1 VVLVVLV
8 VLGTPFLVS
17 VRHCL
22 RLVDAFNEIGLLG
35 AGNTENTSMT
45 KKEKGCNDSISLDGK
60 DGDDTQTLDQRVKEI
75 FIS

>member
-1 VVLVVLV
+1 V

-45 KKEKGCNDSISLDGK
+45 KKENDVMIPFRWTEK
-60 DGDDTQTLDQRVKEI
+60 TAR
-75 FIS
+75 